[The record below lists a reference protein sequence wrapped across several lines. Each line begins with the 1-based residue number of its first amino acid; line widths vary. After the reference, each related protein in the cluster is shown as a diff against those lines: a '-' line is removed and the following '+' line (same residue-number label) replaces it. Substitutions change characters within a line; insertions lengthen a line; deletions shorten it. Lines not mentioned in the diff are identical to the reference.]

1 MAENSELETK
11 AEAKPFDR
19 DRYWSGVFTGVF
31 LGCFIITALLVFA
44 VRLRGLTVAID
55 PDRLAGV
62 AQVRVAAE
70 AKRSL
75 PQVLEGIKQEL
86 PEKIDA
92 NLSGLDDL
100 NISIGKTQVK
110 LPDEAISAMKSEFN
124 RIIEEAV
131 INTLNNY
138 NTAPYEE
145 KLGKNTYELF
155 DNMLRQ
161 EVIGK
166 TYLLQASQWFSL
178 PVKIVGS
185 SKRTPAPNS

>member
-1 MAENSELETK
+1 MSENSELETK
-11 AEAKPFDR
+11 ARLFDK

-31 LGCFIITALLVFA
+31 IGCFIITALLVFA
-44 VRLRGLTVAID
+44 VRIRGLTVALD
-55 PDRLAGV
+55 PEKLAGA

-86 PEKIDA
+86 PAQINA
-92 NLSGLDDL
+92 NLSGLDEL

-110 LPDEAISAMKSEFN
+110 LPEEAVSAIKTEFN

-131 INTLNNY
+131 INTLNHY
-138 NTAPYEE
+138 DTRPYEA
-145 KLGKNTYELF
+145 KLGKNTYEMF
-155 DNMLRQ
+155 DTMLRQ

-166 TYLLQASQWFSL
+166 TYVLRAAQWFSL
-178 PVKIVGS
+178 PIKIVGS
-185 SKRTPAPNS
+185 SKAPSI